1 MKIFLGLLLTVIA
14 FFNVVGKAHAVC
26 PICTVAVAGGL
37 GISRWLGIDDAVTG
51 VWIGGLVLS
60 SAFWLSDFIRKKNWK
75 VPQPDLVS
83 IILFYLLVIPPLYWA
98 KYIGL
103 PNNSLWRV
111 DKVLLGTVLGSIAF
125 LIGMAIDKG
134 LRKINEGKVFVY
146 FQKVIMPV
154 LMLTLLSFGLF
165 LITK

>member
-1 MKIFLGLLLTVIA
+1 MKILISPLIALLA
-14 FFNVVGKAHAVC
+14 FFFMTSQAQAVC

-60 SAFWLSDFIRKKNWK
+60 SAFWLSDFISKKNWK
-75 VPQPDLVS
+75 IPYPDLVS
-83 IILFYLLVIPPLYWA
+83 IVLFYLLVIPPLYWA
-98 KYIGL
+98 NYIGL
-103 PNNSLWRV
+103 PNNSLWGV
-111 DKVLLGTVLGSIAF
+111 DKVLLGTILGSVAF
-125 LIGMAIDKG
+125 LSGMGIDKG
-134 LRKINEGKVFVY
+134 LRKINDGKQFVY

-154 LMLTLLSFGLF
+154 FMLTLISFGLF